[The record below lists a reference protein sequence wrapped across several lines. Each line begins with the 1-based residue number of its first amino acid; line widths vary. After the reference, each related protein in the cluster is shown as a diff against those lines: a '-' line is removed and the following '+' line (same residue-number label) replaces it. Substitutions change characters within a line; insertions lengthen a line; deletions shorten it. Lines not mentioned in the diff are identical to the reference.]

1 MSLKIADLATGGE
14 MKAEASRGLG
24 KLSGYN
30 MIRRAQTRAVQAS
43 FMLDIANHFTKG
55 KGVMGNARMAD
66 VGLTDTL
73 GKNAQMEAAFKKY
86 AEFDSN
92 GVLKKLNINKW
103 DKAVREELQ
112 YAMIRDEAQQ
122 IQRTHVGELPPW
134 MNKPIMGLIFQF
146 RQMPIVANS
155 KSLGRALAFADKE
168 AVTGVM
174 LNTAI
179 AGMVRYGKFAALG
192 TAANLVT
199 GDDNKINYEYTETQK
214 YITPFGIFPDM
225 YDITYGTTGIN
236 SISDMDSGWDALQ
249 SQVPVMGLI
258 NDYHEAGKSATRGDV
273 KGMVESASNLVPLSN
288 TALAE
293 VMGQALIKQIEKQ

>member
-1 MSLKIADLATGGE
+1 
-14 MKAEASRGLG
+14 
-24 KLSGYN
+24 
-30 MIRRAQTRAVQAS
+30 
-43 FMLDIANHFTKG
+43 
-55 KGVMGNARMAD
+55 MAD

-92 GVLKKLNINKW
+92 GVLEKLNINKW